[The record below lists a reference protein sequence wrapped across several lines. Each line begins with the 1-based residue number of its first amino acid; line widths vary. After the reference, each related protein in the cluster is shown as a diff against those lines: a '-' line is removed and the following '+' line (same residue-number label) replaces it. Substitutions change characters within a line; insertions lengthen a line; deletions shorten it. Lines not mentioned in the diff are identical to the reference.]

1 MATPVAAG
9 AAALVRQYLEEGFH
23 TCGARSDEGGGMR
36 NPSAALV
43 KAMLISSARLPTSNF
58 TRYHANTDHGTCQA
72 HQVEG
77 GGFPNT
83 GAGRD
88 SYCKLVHGDQAACSD
103 LSRLLRDEDGES
115 IYCST
120 PGADGCEHTLHCCT
134 CSPVSALAS
143 RIRREGGC
151 SPRRRSKWNWFTST
165 AVPNPGIHVHQ
176 SKHRSS
182 GRFDAVAVAMRCAL
196 SSLNLTEIRIARA
209 GSMGQRPA
217 QQNDMAVRLATC
229 GADYGVECL
238 ETYFGYDYDDSSRR
252 RLLEHPVEAAG
263 YHMQVGARR
272 KKRRANLTLP

>member
-43 KAMLISSARLPTSNF
+43 KAMLISSARLPTSNL

-103 LSRLLRDEDGES
+103 LSRLLRDEDG
-115 IYCST
+115 
-120 PGADGCEHTLHCCT
+120 
-134 CSPVSALAS
+134 
-143 RIRREGGC
+143 
-151 SPRRRSKWNWFTST
+151 
-165 AVPNPGIHVHQ
+165 
-176 SKHRSS
+176 
-182 GRFDAVAVAMRCAL
+182 
-196 SSLNLTEIRIARA
+196 
-209 GSMGQRPA
+209 
-217 QQNDMAVRLATC
+217 
-229 GADYGVECL
+229 
-238 ETYFGYDYDDSSRR
+238 
-252 RLLEHPVEAAG
+252 
-263 YHMQVGARR
+263 
-272 KKRRANLTLP
+272 

>member
-1 MATPVAAG
+1 MSTPVAAG

-182 GRFDAVAVAMRCAL
+182 GGCDAMRTL
-196 SSLNLTEIRIARA
+196 VPQSD
-209 GSMGQRPA
+209 G
-217 QQNDMAVRLATC
+217 
-229 GADYGVECL
+229 
-238 ETYFGYDYDDSSRR
+238 DSDC
-252 RLLEHPVEAAG
+252 
-263 YHMQVGARR
+263 ARR
-272 KKRRANLTLP
+272 FNGAATGTATTWQSAWRRAARITEWNALRRTSGTTTTTRLGGGCWSTRSRPRATTCRWAPAGKKGGPT

>member
-88 SYCKLVHGDQAACSD
+88 SYCKLVHGDQAAAEG
-103 LSRLLRDEDGES
+103 RGRGEHLL
-115 IYCST
+115 
-120 PGADGCEHTLHCCT
+120 LH
-134 CSPVSALAS
+134 
-143 RIRREGGC
+143 
-151 SPRRRSKWNWFTST
+151 
-165 AVPNPGIHVHQ
+165 
-176 SKHRSS
+176 
-182 GRFDAVAVAMRCAL
+182 
-196 SSLNLTEIRIARA
+196 A
-209 GSMGQRPA
+209 G
-217 QQNDMAVRLATC
+217 
-229 GADYGVECL
+229 
-238 ETYFGYDYDDSSRR
+238 RR
-252 RLLEHPVEAAG
+252 RLRAHAALLHVQPGERPRIPHPKGRGVFAEAEE
-263 YHMQVGARR
+263 
-272 KKRRANLTLP
+272 